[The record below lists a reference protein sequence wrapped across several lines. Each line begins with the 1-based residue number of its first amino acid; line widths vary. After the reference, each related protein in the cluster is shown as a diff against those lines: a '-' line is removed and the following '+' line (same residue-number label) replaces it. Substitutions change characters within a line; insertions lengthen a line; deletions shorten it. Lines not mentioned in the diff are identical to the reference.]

1 MQVPVPA
8 AAAVDVVDSALD
20 FADAAVVVVAAE
32 DTAPSSYD
40 EEDNIQDDASE
51 EVVVEEDAVHHIQ
64 PCVDN
69 AVASHTL
76 AEVHQQVEDRDI
88 QDGDGVDREDGEDA
102 SFVVVEALDDH
113 NAMVDDHNSFEEAL
127 DDDEEDAVE
136 DGNDEVVVV
145 VVVDD
150 DDALVAHLD
159 S

>member
-20 FADAAVVVVAAE
+20 FADAPE

-127 DDDEEDAVE
+127 DDDDEEDAVE

>member
-8 AAAVDVVDSALD
+8 AAAVVVDSALD
-20 FADAAVVVVAAE
+20 FADAAAAVVVAAAE

-51 EVVVEEDAVHHIQ
+51 EVVVVEEDAVHHIQ

-113 NAMVDDHNSFEEAL
+113 NAMVDDHNSFEEA
-127 DDDEEDAVE
+127 
-136 DGNDEVVVV
+136 
-145 VVVDD
+145 
-150 DDALVAHLD
+150 
-159 S
+159 